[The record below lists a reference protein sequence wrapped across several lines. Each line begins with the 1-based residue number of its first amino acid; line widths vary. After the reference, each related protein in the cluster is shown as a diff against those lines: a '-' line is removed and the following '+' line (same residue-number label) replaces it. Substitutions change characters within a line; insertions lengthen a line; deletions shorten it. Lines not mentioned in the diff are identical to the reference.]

1 MASFGGRTSFRGAS
15 PFLFFSSLCSL
26 IGVASFGGRTSFRG
40 ASPFFLGG
48 EQGTLGGDPRAYS
61 PGGPGGEWPG
71 EIRKRNKNYGYGDLQ
86 LVPAT

>member
-1 MASFGGRTSFRGAS
+1 MAALLFVVLL
-15 PFLFFSSLCSL
+15 PFWFFPPY
-26 IGVASFGGRTSFRG
+26 VASSGWHLLVAALLFVVPL
-40 ASPFFLGG
+40 PFFLGG